1 VQFLLTTV
9 PGLEDFAIEELA
21 ERFPVRWARARHMT
35 GRVVADVDAE
45 PPALFSLKTVER
57 FGIFLGDGHARTL
70 QVVVSLAVER
80 LPAALRYLTKNTT
93 AGVRTERVGSHDFT
107 SRDVEREVGRW
118 LKERGVVIS
127 LVDPDVE
134 INVDVVEDY
143 VVVWITVA
151 KKSLKDRPWRVYE
164 HYASLNPII
173 ANAMLRLAKLRP
185 GETLC
190 DLTCGGGTI
199 AAEAAELAPQSRYVC
214 VDISLRHVK
223 GAAKNA
229 RHNLF
234 ADFLWFDS
242 TKLHRALRPI
252 CDKYVFNPPYGF
264 RIPGKIGRLYRLLG
278 RAMRR
283 LARGCAV
290 YVVITPRYKTFLSQ
304 VGGEVLIRR
313 VVYQGGLYSNIIVG
327 RLCGQEAG
335 RETR

>member
-1 VQFLLTTV
+1 MQFLLTTV

-57 FGIFLGDGHARTL
+57 FGIFLGDGRAKTL
-70 QVVVSLAVER
+70 QEVVSLAVER

-173 ANAMLRLAKLRP
+173 ANAMLRLAKPRP